1 MRSYLSSLGVAGVV
15 AACLVSGS
23 ALANSTGIT
32 GRSGKQ
38 GANTTCTGSSCH
50 SGGTGTPTVTL
61 EGPATLEPNQV
72 GNYKLIVRGGPGA
85 RAGFNVAVDNGSLN
99 AGGGS
104 QKLSGE
110 LTHIQP
116 RAFTNGEAVFD
127 FTLVAPASNGTV
139 KLFGAGNSANNN
151 GAESGDSSALAQL
164 TINVGTGGGN
174 GGGGDDDEDKGCA
187 AAGGAPLLG
196 AALLLLGARLRR
208 RRA

>member
-23 ALANSTGIT
+23 ALASSGGIT

-38 GANTTCTGSSCH
+38 GQNTTCSSSGCH
-50 SGGTGTPTVTL
+50 SGGATNPTVRL
-61 EGPATLEPNQV
+61 EGPATLEPNQT
-72 GNYKLIVRGGPGA
+72 GTYRLIVQGGPGA
-85 RAGFNVAVDNGSLN
+85 RAGFNVAVDNGTLN
-99 AGGGS
+99 AGAGS
-104 QKLSGE
+104 RKLSEE
-110 LTHIQP
+110 LTHSLP
-116 RAFTNGEAVFD
+116 KAFTNNEAVFD
-127 FTLVAPASNGTV
+127 FTLVAPASNGTI

-151 GAESGDSSALAQL
+151 GVESGDASGLAQL
-164 TINVGTGGGN
+164 TITVGAGGGN
-174 GGGGDDDEDKGCA
+174 GGGGDNDDDKGCA